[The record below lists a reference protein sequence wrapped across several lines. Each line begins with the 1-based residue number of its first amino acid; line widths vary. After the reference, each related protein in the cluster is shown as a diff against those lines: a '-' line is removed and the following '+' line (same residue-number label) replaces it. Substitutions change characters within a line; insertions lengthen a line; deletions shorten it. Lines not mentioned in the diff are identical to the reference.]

1 MMDLT
6 MRAKLLPAPYIIKN
20 FVGGE
25 DNCNYEIYLL
35 ELLNSSAWF
44 SAHYPGGFTKPSS
57 ESHGECDAINQIY
70 QIDFKLLASKTA
82 LQARRD
88 VYKRQ
93 VPGDLSFVLPHRHLT
108 SIVESLKAFDKLAPG
123 LYSKNTLLYGV
134 EVKFYSS
141 KIQVDDRFE
150 TKVKNLFAIGDGA
163 GITRGLMQASVTG
176 VAVARNIARD
186 ASK

>member
-44 SAHYPGGFTKPSS
+44 SAHYLGGFTKPNS

-82 LQARRD
+82 LQARSVLSD
-88 VYKRQ
+88 Q
-93 VPGDLSFVLPHRHLT
+93 VH
-108 SIVESLKAFDKLAPG
+108 
-123 LYSKNTLLYGV
+123 
-134 EVKFYSS
+134 
-141 KIQVDDRFE
+141 
-150 TKVKNLFAIGDGA
+150 
-163 GITRGLMQASVTG
+163 
-176 VAVARNIARD
+176 
-186 ASK
+186 